1 MNILLC
7 RTDRLGDL
15 ILSTPAIATVRRSF
29 PQAHISMVCSA
40 YNRVVMER
48 NSDVDELVTLTPK
61 VSPHKVGARYAR
73 HCDLA
78 IALAPRAVDFA
89 IVRASRARWRL
100 GYTYVRR
107 YAARATAWRSLTR
120 LALSQA
126 DPYLSE
132 SDPHRH
138 VRHEVNELLD
148 LVGIA
153 GAHRRVLELRVDVN
167 DEDRRLVAAF
177 PGGAITFHLAQR
189 WLQDGSSLSSTLE
202 LLRTLRTL
210 GRPLLVTSGPEC
222 MSAAALVRRAR
233 VADAVADDLGFH
245 QWAALFEKS
254 DCIVT
259 VDTAA
264 THLASAV
271 RRPTVV
277 AFEHRYFRLSSQE
290 WAPYGV
296 PSVLVQKAADSSDA
310 SLAGLRAR
318 IIEAVSKLLHA

>member
-1 MNILLC
+1 
-7 RTDRLGDL
+7 
-15 ILSTPAIATVRRSF
+15 
-29 PQAHISMVCSA
+29 MVCSS
-40 YNRVVMER
+40 YNRVVIER
-48 NSDVDELVTLTPK
+48 NDDVDELVTLPPK
-61 VSPHKVGARYAR
+61 LSPRKVGARYAG

-89 IVRASRARWRL
+89 VVRGSRARFRL

-107 YAARATAWRSLTR
+107 YVARATAWRSLTK
-120 LALSQA
+120 LVLSQA

-132 SDPHRH
+132 SNPHRH

-148 LVGIA
+148 LVGMA
-153 GAHRRVLELRVDVN
+153 GAHRRVSELRVDVN
-167 DEDRRLVAAF
+167 DDDRRFVAAF
-177 PGGAITFHLAQR
+177 PARGITFHLAQR
-189 WLQDGSSLSSTLE
+189 WLRDGSSLEGTIE
-202 LLRTLRTL
+202 LLRALRTL
-210 GRPLLVTSGPEC
+210 GRPLFVTSGNEC
-222 MSAAALVRRAR
+222 AWAAALIRSAG
-233 VADAVADDLGFH
+233 VADVVADGMKFH

-290 WAPYGV
+290 WAPFGV
-296 PSVLVQKAADSSDA
+296 PSVLVRKPADSSYA
-310 SLAGLRAR
+310 SLAELRKK
-318 IIEAVSKLLHA
+318 IIEAVSKLLYA

>member
-15 ILSTPAIATVRRSF
+15 ILSTPAIATVRKSF

-48 NSDVDELVTLTPK
+48 NSDVDELVTLPPK
-61 VSPHKVGARYAR
+61 VSPRKVGARFAG

-89 IVRASRARWRL
+89 VVRASRARRRL

-107 YAARATAWRSLTR
+107 YLARATAWRSLTR

-132 SDPHRH
+132 IDPHRH

-148 LVGIA
+148 LVGTA
-153 GAHRRVLELRVDVN
+153 GAHHRVRELRVDV
-167 DEDRRLVAAF
+167 DDRDRRCVAAF
-177 PGGAITFHLAQR
+177 PAGAITFHLAQR
-189 WLQDGSSLSSTLE
+189 WLEEGSSLSGTIA
-202 LLRTLRTL
+202 LLQALRTL

-222 MSAAALVRRAR
+222 ASAAALVRRAR
-233 VADAVADDLGFH
+233 VADAVADDLRFH

-296 PSVLVQKAADSSDA
+296 PSVLVQKPADCSDA